1 MKAIASSST
10 TRKIWDYL
18 LWYRLATL
26 AYVAILGVA
35 LLPIIKWLL
44 MTAVVYS
51 VIIYVFRRGIF
62 TQLQE
67 RPYLLGLDFI
77 ATALFMYAEG
87 PETPY
92 YLYSYATLL
101 TGSLLH
107 SYRGAILFAGS
118 QFMVFTMSIYAHG
131 FDLNVYRS
139 WGEHLVTYV
148 YFYLI
153 AALGMAYIAEL
164 AKGLDEA
171 RLEEKAIVAELDNAK
186 KCLALSLII
195 NQLSL
200 RETQVLTLSASG
212 MSVEKIAGE
221 LGISKNTVKSYL
233 KRTYEK
239 LNISSK
245 PELVSMV
252 ARQSNEES

>member
-26 AYVAILGVA
+26 AYVAILGIA
-35 LLPIIKWLL
+35 LLPISKWLL
-44 MTAVVYS
+44 MTAVAYNA
-51 VIIYVFRRGIF
+51 IIYIFRRGMYAQI
-62 TQLQE
+62 QE
-67 RPYLLGLDFI
+67 RPYLLGLDFM
-77 ATALFMYAEG
+77 ATALFIYAEG

-101 TGSLLH
+101 TGSLLY
-107 SYRGAILFAGS
+107 SYRGAIIFAGS
-118 QFMVFTMSIYAHG
+118 QFMVFTISIFMHG

-139 WGEHLVTYV
+139 SGEHLITYAS
-148 YFYLI
+148 FYLI
-153 AALGMAYIAEL
+153 AALGVAYIAEL
-164 AKGLDEA
+164 AQSLDKA
-171 RLEEKAIVAELDNAK
+171 KLAEKSIGAELNNAK
-186 KCLALSLII
+186 KCLALSLMI
-195 NQLSL
+195 NKLSL

-212 MSVEKIAGE
+212 KSVEQIAGE
-221 LGISKNTVKSYL
+221 LGISNNTVKSYL

-245 PELVSMV
+245 PELVSMI
-252 ARQSNEES
+252 ARQSHEES